1 MAICVIPEAS
11 GVLVQTDAS
20 SGICAGYWLTTPDDK
35 IAFLERIFDPAFLTQ
50 TEYEML
56 FTTGLTLPIL
66 AYLTAWAFQ
75 SVISFLNRRD

>member
-1 MAICVIPEAS
+1 MAICVVAENS
-11 GVLVQTDAS
+11 GTLTQVDAS
-20 SGICAGYWLTTPDDK
+20 SGICAGYWLVTPDDK

-50 TEYEML
+50 SEYEML

-75 SVISFLNRRD
+75 SVISFINRRD

>member
-1 MAICVIPEAS
+1 MAICVVADTS
-11 GVLVQTDAS
+11 GALTQVDAS
-20 SGICAGYWLTTPDDK
+20 SGICSGYWLTTPDDK

-50 TEYEML
+50 AEYEML